1 MTCNFGMVLNYT
13 VAFSLSQKS
22 GISKGKKQVF
32 QKHYELKHK
41 ASIPQKITKF
51 EAETPKQA
59 KFRHSGVSATVGDH
73 VTKDFRTY
81 WGTTR
86 GIAWELSLY
95 EWVAKRH
102 FEKWLTQKILMLQSK
117 TVMKR
122 RIAIEKPSTAQFHET
137 LRRIWFF
144 RTH

>member
-1 MTCNFGMVLNYT
+1 MLLVFLKNL
-13 VAFSLSQKS
+13 AFQREKNKYFKNTMSWNT
-22 GISKGKKQVF
+22 KQA
-32 QKHYELKHK
+32 YHK
-41 ASIPQKITKF
+41 KITKF